1 MVLLDDNVN
10 VVKNTHHTWHTTPIF
25 EIHHDLHFF
34 TSKPHY
40 EFFEHHIDCHHTSV
54 TMNLLM
60 TKSSLQ
66 VKMFAPCVNL

>member
-1 MVLLDDNVN
+1 
-10 VVKNTHHTWHTTPIF
+10 
-25 EIHHDLHFF
+25 LHFF